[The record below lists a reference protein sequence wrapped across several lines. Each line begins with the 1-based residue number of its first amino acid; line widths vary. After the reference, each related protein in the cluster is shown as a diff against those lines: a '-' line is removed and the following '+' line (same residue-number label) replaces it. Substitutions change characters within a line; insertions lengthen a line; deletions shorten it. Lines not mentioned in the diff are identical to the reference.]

1 MPNSVVVGRLRAVY
15 PDHIVLG
22 GNLHIL
28 IPRHFYM
35 DGLEVGTSLTVVVQE
50 ENDQAHGGERP
61 ENSGSLAGNRRIP
74 IVIRSAAEP
83 VARPTA
89 RSV

>member
-1 MPNSVVVGRLRAVY
+1 MSKTVVVGRLRAVY

-22 GNLHIL
+22 GNLNVL

-35 DGLEVGTSLTVVVQE
+35 DGLEVGSTSLTVVVQE

-61 ENSGSLAGNRRIP
+61 ENSGSGRPLD
-74 IVIRSAAEP
+74 RSRWFWE
-83 VARPTA
+83 RPDP
-89 RSV
+89 SVWTRGQR